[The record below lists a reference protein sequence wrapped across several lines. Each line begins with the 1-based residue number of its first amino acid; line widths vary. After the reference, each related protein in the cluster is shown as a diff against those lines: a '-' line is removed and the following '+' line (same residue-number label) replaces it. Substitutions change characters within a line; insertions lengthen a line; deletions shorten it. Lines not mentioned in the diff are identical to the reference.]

1 MRIGL
6 LTDGGCQDAFG
17 GSAGWCD
24 RLVRGLAQHEFDVY
38 AGHAVCAGGA
48 SGASGTGRAADP
60 GARCSSPAP
69 SRSELPPQVRTVRTA
84 PAGPADRDG
93 GAALGRRERRR
104 FLEHFSDLVTAVR
117 GAGNSPAGSAG
128 PVDSAGSVDAS
139 GAAWFAEGLY
149 GLAELAREHGGLA
162 AALRSEPAVR
172 TVESVCRTPG
182 AQRSVHTAA
191 VTDYLAFAG
200 ELERA
205 LRPLSF
211 DWYGDEALG
220 AVDLCHAVSG
230 GTTALP
236 GLLAKRFFGVPLL
249 VTEYGVDLRAHYLA
263 TGIASGNAVGSA
275 VGHSGGAG
283 TSAGV
288 DTLGRPGAPAGP
300 YAPGVFGPPG
310 VSRPRLSAPVRAL
323 LAGFRRALAAEVY
336 SQAALITPG
345 DARIRRWQRKCG
357 ADPAKLRTVHP
368 GVDADRY
375 AAVGEAADPGDPYTL
390 VWMGRTGPGK
400 DLVGLLH
407 AFADVHRREPRAR
420 LRLFAR
426 PAAGEEAGYLAHC
439 RSLAAHLFADGG
451 VDVLPAADSPVSFEP
466 LGGDGGWTTA
476 EACAS
481 GAVAVS
487 ASSVEGFPHTL
498 VEAMLCGR
506 ATVSTDAGAVVEV
519 IGGTGLVVPPRS
531 PRALADACLALLGDP
546 ARTARLG
553 AAARSRALELFTSN
567 RNTAAFRALYLEVI
581 SRAPVH
587 RDTVGAYGEPLP
599 FARPAETL
607 VPVRWGGSAP
617 YAGGGS
623 LPRPSTVV
631 GDPGAG
637 PVGTGGT
644 WPGTVVGAGP
654 LSGARPGSGSGSEGA
669 EGTRSGAV
677 RGGGGVRSGPA
688 RAGSP
693 RPGAAAGADTWPAGA
708 PAWSPVPVPDPA
720 PDGNVWPGSLSG
732 GSAWPRPAGGASAW
746 HGPVPDASAWHG
758 PLGVVVKEAR
768 T

>member
-6 LTDGGCQDAFG
+6 LTDGGCEDASG

-48 SGASGTGRAADP
+48 SGADGAGRSPDP
-60 GARCSSPAP
+60 GARCSPLPWSP
-69 SRSELPPQVRTVRTA
+69 SGLPPQVRTVRTA
-84 PAGPADRDG
+84 PAGPAARDG
-93 GAALGRRERRR
+93 GAALGRRGRRR
-104 FLEHFSDLVTAVR
+104 FLEHFTDLVTAVR
-117 GAGNSPAGSAG
+117 GAGAVNSAADPAGSVRPA
-128 PVDSAGSVDAS
+128 
-139 GAAWFAEGLY
+139 GAAGAARFAEGLY
-149 GLAELAREHGGLA
+149 GLAALAAEHGGLA

-211 DWYGDEALG
+211 DWYGDDALG
-220 AVDLCHAVSG
+220 SVDLCHAVSG

-263 TGIASGNAVGSA
+263 GHCGGQGASTAADTCG
-275 VGHSGGAG
+275 GHGA
-283 TSAGV
+283 SAGP
-288 DTLGRPGAPAGP
+288 LAPGAS
-300 YAPGVFGPPG
+300 VPPG
-310 VSRPRLSAPVRAL
+310 ASLPRLSAPVRAL
-323 LAGFRRALAAEVY
+323 LAAFRRALAAEVY

-345 DARIRRWQRKCG
+345 DARIRRWQQKCG

-368 GVDADRY
+368 GVDAERY

-390 VWMGRTGPGK
+390 VWVGRTGPGK
-400 DLVGLLH
+400 DLVGLLQ
-407 AFADVHRREPRAR
+407 AFAEVHRREPRAR

-426 PAAGEEAGYLAHC
+426 PAAGEEEACYLAHC
-439 RSLAAHLFADGG
+439 RSLAAHLFAAGASDDL
-451 VDVLPAADSPVSFEP
+451 DVHPAAAGPVSFEP
-466 LGGDGGWTTA
+466 LGSDGGRTTA

-481 GAVAVS
+481 GAVTVS

-546 ARTARLG
+546 ARAARLG
-553 AAARSRALELFTSN
+553 AAARSRALELFTAD

-581 SRAPVH
+581 SRSPVH
-587 RDTVGAYGEPLP
+587 RDAVGAYGEPLP
-599 FARPAETL
+599 FARPAEAL
-607 VPVRWGGSAP
+607 VPVGWGSSAP
-617 YAGGGS
+617 QAGGG
-623 LPRPSTVV
+623 LP
-631 GDPGAG
+631 AG
-637 PVGTGGT
+637 PSMAGAAGGRP
-644 WPGTVVGAGP
+644 WAGTVVGAGP
-654 LSGARPGSGSGSEGA
+654 LSGSGSGFGFGFGSGAGA
-669 EGTRSGAV
+669 EGFEGALSGAAV
-677 RGGGGVRSGPA
+677 GGGVWSTSAPTW
-688 RAGSP
+688 SSV
-693 RPGAAAGADTWPAGA
+693 PG
-708 PAWSPVPVPDPA
+708 PA
-720 PDGNVWPGSLSG
+720 PDR
-732 GSAWPRPAGGASAW
+732 SAWPGPAVGASAW
-746 HGPVPDASAWHG
+746 HGPAPDGSAWHG

>member
-6 LTDGGCQDAFG
+6 LTDGGCQDASG

-38 AGHAVCAGGA
+38 AGHTVCAEGA
-48 SGASGTGRAADP
+48 SGADGAGSSAGP
-60 GARCSSPAP
+60 GAPCSSLPWSP
-69 SRSELPPQVRTVRTA
+69 SGLPPQVRTVRTA

-93 GAALGRRERRR
+93 GAALGRRGRRR
-104 FLEHFSDLVTAVR
+104 FLEHFTDLVTAVR
-117 GAGNSPAGSAG
+117 GAGAVDSAVDPAGSAG
-128 PVDSAGSVDAS
+128 SADAA
-139 GAAWFAEGLY
+139 GAARFAEGLY
-149 GLAELAREHGGLA
+149 GLAELAHEHGGLA

-172 TVESVCRTPG
+172 TVESVCRAPG
-182 AQRSVHTAA
+182 AQRRVHTAA

-220 AVDLCHAVSG
+220 SVDLCHAVSG

-236 GLLAKRFFGVPLL
+236 GLLAKRFFGIPLL

-263 TGIASGNAVGSA
+263 AGRFSAHSG
-275 VGHSGGAG
+275 GHSAGHCGGAG
-283 TSAGV
+283 TPAAAG
-288 DTLGRPGAPAGP
+288 TRGGHGAPAGP
-300 YAPGVFGPPG
+300 LAPGASVPPG
-310 VSRPRLSAPVRAL
+310 SSLPPLSAPVRAL
-323 LAGFRRALAAEVY
+323 LAAFRRALAAEVY
-336 SQAALITPG
+336 AQAALITPG
-345 DARIRRWQRKCG
+345 DARIRRWQQKCG

-390 VWMGRTGPGK
+390 VWVGRAEPGK

-407 AFADVHRREPRAR
+407 AFAEVHQREPRAR

-426 PAAGEEAGYLAHC
+426 PAAGEEEACYLAHC
-439 RSLAAHLFADGG
+439 RSLAAHLFAAGDL
-451 VDVLPAADSPVSFEP
+451 DVHPEAAAPVSFEP
-466 LGGDGGWTTA
+466 LGSDGGRTTA

-481 GAVAVS
+481 GAVTVS

-546 ARTARLG
+546 ARAARLG
-553 AAARSRALELFTSN
+553 AAARSRALELFTAE

-581 SRAPVH
+581 SRSPVH
-587 RDTVGAYGEPLP
+587 RDAVGAYGEPLP
-599 FARPAETL
+599 FARPAEAL
-607 VPVRWGGSAP
+607 VPVGWGSSAP
-617 YAGGGS
+617 QAVGGPLPSPLTGGAGGAGGAAGS
-623 LPRPSTVV
+623 SGAAGGRPW
-631 GDPGAG
+631 AG
-637 PVGTGGT
+637 QERTERL
-644 WPGTVVGAGP
+644 WPGTVADGAMW
-654 LSGARPGSGSGSEGA
+654 SGSA
-669 EGTRSGAV
+669 
-677 RGGGGVRSGPA
+677 PD
-688 RAGSP
+688 GSP
-693 RPGAAAGADTWPAGA
+693 RPGAVVAASAWPG
-708 PAWSPVPVPDPA
+708 SA
-720 PDGNVWPGSLSG
+720 PDG
-732 GSAWPRPAGGASAW
+732 
-746 HGPVPDASAWHG
+746 SAWHG
-758 PLGVVVKEAR
+758 PLGVRVKGAR